1 MITDVSHVTSETN
14 KKSPDEALQFVEA
27 GMNLAGNAITDPHL
41 KELLR
46 QYVYGEISAE
56 ECKAAGMRHILSHT

>member
-1 MITDVSHVTSETN
+1 MITDVSRMTGETT
-14 KKSPDEALQFVEA
+14 KKSPEDALQFVEA

-56 ECKAAGMRHILSHT
+56 ECKAVGMRHILSHT